1 MTILPPCPTEDS
13 NFCYWDAATRGNG
26 QGHSFIT
33 LFDTTFYNPS
43 DALPWPMAA
52 TPFIYALIMALLF
65 GLLMLARG
73 AVLEGNR
80 TARLESE
87 AELAEANE
95 NTTE

>member
-1 MTILPPCPTEDS
+1 
-13 NFCYWDAATRGNG
+13 
-26 QGHSFIT
+26 
-33 LFDTTFYNPS
+33 
-43 DALPWPMAA
+43 MAA